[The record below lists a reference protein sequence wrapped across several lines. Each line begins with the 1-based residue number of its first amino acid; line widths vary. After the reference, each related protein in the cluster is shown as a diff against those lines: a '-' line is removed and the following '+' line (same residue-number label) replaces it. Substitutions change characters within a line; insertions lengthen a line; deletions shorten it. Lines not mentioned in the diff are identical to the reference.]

1 MARFVLKNNF
11 FEFDSKIKQ
20 QISGTTT
27 GTKFAPPYA
36 GVFMDK
42 FETDFLTTKNVKSWV
57 WKLNPGIETLIYI
70 DDIFCAWTHGDEKLN
85 DFLCCLNRF
94 HPNLKFTYEY
104 STERINFLDV
114 IVTKEKD
121 RFVAYVYCKA
131 TGCHQYVHYDSC
143 HSDHMKKL
151 SI

>member
-36 GVFMDK
+36 DVFMDK
-42 FETDFLTTKNVKSWV
+42 FETDFLTTKNLKPWV
-57 WKLNPGIETLIYI
+57 WLIYI
-70 DDIFCAWTHGDEKLN
+70 DDIFFAWTHGDEKRN
-85 DFLCCLNRF
+85 DFLSCLNKF

-121 RFVAYVYCKA
+121 RFVADLYCKA
-131 TGCHQYVHYDSC
+131 TGCHQHLHYDSY
-143 HSDHMKKL
+143 HPDHMKKL